1 MVKILDRYVVQ
12 AFLLPFS
19 YCLAAFVILFIIGD
33 LFEHL
38 DDFLRLPNWPL
49 AAVRYY
55 ILFIPSVFIFI
66 VPIAILLSLIYSLG
80 RLQHTNEIT
89 AMRAGGINIYRA
101 VAPLILISF
110 LVSVAVFFLNEFVAP
125 RALKQSNLLKEQY
138 EEDGFLLGR
147 SFKDVTYFNPV
158 TNREFYFERFNPD
171 TASGNGVKVYE
182 RRADGQAHRRI
193 EAEEAAWLD
202 GAWWLFDGFIFTF
215 PLSGPPEKQVLTKQ
229 AFDFSITTEDLTQSR
244 KENSGLSYA
253 ELKELLERKRGFPE
267 SILRPAQVELHQK
280 LALPLSCLIMGL
292 IGVVFGIRV
301 GKGNWLTGLGVSLL
315 LGFLYYVL
323 YTMSGAFGKEGKL
336 APWLAAWIGNI
347 VFGGMGAYM
356 LARLN

>member
-147 SFKDVTYFNPV
+147 SFKDVTYF
-158 TNREFYFERFNPD
+158 
-171 TASGNGVKVYE
+171 
-182 RRADGQAHRRI
+182 
-193 EAEEAAWLD
+193 
-202 GAWWLFDGFIFTF
+202 
-215 PLSGPPEKQVLTKQ
+215 
-229 AFDFSITTEDLTQSR
+229 
-244 KENSGLSYA
+244 
-253 ELKELLERKRGFPE
+253 
-267 SILRPAQVELHQK
+267 
-280 LALPLSCLIMGL
+280 
-292 IGVVFGIRV
+292 
-301 GKGNWLTGLGVSLL
+301 
-315 LGFLYYVL
+315 
-323 YTMSGAFGKEGKL
+323 
-336 APWLAAWIGNI
+336 
-347 VFGGMGAYM
+347 
-356 LARLN
+356 